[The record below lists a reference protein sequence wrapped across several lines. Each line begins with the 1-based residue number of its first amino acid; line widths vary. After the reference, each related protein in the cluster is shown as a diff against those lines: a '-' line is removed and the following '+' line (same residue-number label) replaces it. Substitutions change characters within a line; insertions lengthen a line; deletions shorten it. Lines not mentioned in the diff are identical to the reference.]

1 MNNKT
6 NLVLGTPGSYYQQ
19 GMIMNID
26 NLKAD
31 LVGPPKVY
39 SPEYQMT
46 KKEFNKLKSKK
57 FIDKDSVLKNSWDN
71 SEQGNCDVITANK
84 VKNI

>member
-19 GMIMNID
+19 GMIMNIESL
-26 NLKAD
+26 NRD

-39 SPEYQMT
+39 SPEYKMADEDFDNLPD
-46 KKEFNKLKSKK
+46 KKY
-57 FIDKDSVLKNSWDN
+57 IDSNSMLKNSWDN
-71 SEQGNCDVITANK
+71 SEQGNTLLK
-84 VKNI
+84 VNSKN